1 MATEHAKEKIFFRPL
16 KKKLLF
22 AVIIV
27 STIFTSFVVF
37 FHFNF
42 EYKDELSSLDK
53 KIMQLK
59 TSSVPA
65 MVSASWQEDRSYLN
79 VQANSIITIKDI
91 AKVTITNSENI
102 PIVIKNNPQVGNDPE
117 LLRTYKFPL
126 YYNHTYDNGQEFLG
140 NLEIIA
146 TTENIKS
153 DIFKRIGFFV
163 LAQFVKTFFISWV
176 ILLVFH
182 YYINRNIE
190 QIVEFFQSFNLNS
203 VEENI
208 LKIKR
213 KNKYKDEIDL
223 LEESINRM
231 IKKIRHLNLEKE
243 NKITEQE
250 KKIEMQKM
258 SAITSSKMAALGEMA
273 GGIAHEINNPLTV
286 IHTKTK
292 IMEKMIERG
301 IPDSEMFL
309 KNTKSII
316 GTVDRISNVIQ
327 GLKDISKDASNE
339 EKKDTVIKDLLGNI
353 LNLCEEKFRN
363 HNIDL
368 ICDLEA
374 PYFQTHL
381 NCFQIQLSQVFLI
394 LLNNSFDALEK
405 RSNRWIKIDASQNKK
420 WYFLHFIDSGEG
432 IPKAIADRMFQP
444 FFTTKEVGKGTGL
457 GLSLAYEIINKH
469 GGEIYYDDHYQN
481 TCFTIKLLLKERKS
495 ILVVDDDID
504 IREAI
509 CSYLKLEGYNTIEAK
524 NGKEALQIVKDKKI
538 EFVVSDIRMPD
549 GGGLFLVDELRKI
562 DRVLPYVILVT
573 GQADITREDA
583 IKRGALD
590 LLKKPLEMDRI
601 VGLIKF
607 IENSYDEF
615 IEV

>member
-1 MATEHAKEKIFFRPL
+1 MASDQAFEKKLFRPL

-27 STIFTSFVVF
+27 STIFTSIVVF
-37 FHFNF
+37 FHFNY
-42 EYKDELSSLDK
+42 EYKDEVSNLDK
-53 KIMQLK
+53 KLQQIK
-59 TSSVPA
+59 TSTIPA
-65 MVSASWQEDRSYLN
+65 MVSASWQEDRAYLN
-79 VQANSIITIKDI
+79 VQAESLITIKDI
-91 AKVTITNSENI
+91 EKVTITNAENI
-102 PIVIKNNPQVGNDPE
+102 PIIIKTNLQDSPSDE
-117 LLRTYKFPL
+117 LRTYRYPL
-126 YYNHTYDNGQEFLG
+126 YYNHAYDDGTEYLG
-140 NLEIIA
+140 YLEIMA
-146 TTENIKS
+146 TTSNIKA
-153 DIFKRIGFFV
+153 DLYKRIGFFV
-163 LAQFVKTFFISWV
+163 LAQFVKTFMISWI

-182 YYINRNIE
+182 YYINKNLE
-190 QIVEFFQSFNLNS
+190 QILKFIQNFNLNS
-203 VEENI
+203 VDENLLHI
-208 LKIKR
+208 ER

-223 LEESINRM
+223 LEDSINRM
-231 IKKIRHLNLEKE
+231 VKKIRHLNVEKE
-243 NKITEQE
+243 RKISEQE
-250 KKIEMQKM
+250 KKIEMQKV
-258 SAITSSKMAALGEMA
+258 SAINSSKMAALGEMA

-286 IHTKTK
+286 IHTKTR

-301 IPDSEMFL
+301 IPDSELFL

-316 GTVDRISNVIQ
+316 GTVDKISNVIQ

-339 EKKDTVIKDLLGNI
+339 EKKDTVMRDLLENI
-353 LNLCEEKFRN
+353 LNLCEEKIRN

-368 ICDLEA
+368 ICDLNA

-381 NCFQIQLSQVFLI
+381 NCYQIQLSQVFLI

-405 RSNRWIKIDASQNKK
+405 RTDKWIKIEASQNKK

-432 IPKAIADRMFQP
+432 IDRAIADRMFQP
-444 FFTTKEVGKGTGL
+444 FFTTKDVGKGTGL
-457 GLSLAYEIINKH
+457 GLSFAYEVITKH

-509 CSYLKLEGYNTIEAK
+509 CAYLKLEGYNTIEAQ
-524 NGKEALQIVKDKKI
+524 NGKEALEMVKDKKI
-538 EFVVSDIRMPD
+538 EFVISDIRMPD
-549 GGGLFLVDELRKI
+549 GGGLFLLDELRKI
-562 DRVLPYVILVT
+562 DRVIPYVILVT
-573 GQADITREDA
+573 GQADITREEA

-590 LLKKPLEMDRI
+590 LLKKPLEMERI

>member
-1 MATEHAKEKIFFRPL
+1 MARDQALEEKLIFRSL

-22 AVIIV
+22 AIIIV
-27 STIFTSFVVF
+27 STVFTSIVVF
-37 FHFNF
+37 FHFTY
-42 EYKDELSSLDK
+42 EYKDELSALDK
-53 KIMQLK
+53 RIQQIK

-65 MVSASWQEDRSYLN
+65 IASASWQEDRSYLN
-79 VQANSIITIKDI
+79 VQAESITMIKDI
-91 AKVTITNSENI
+91 KSVVITNSENK
-102 PIVIKNNPQVGNDPE
+102 PIIMKNNPDNMSSDS
-117 LLRTYKFPL
+117 LKTYTFPL
-126 YYNHTYDNGQEFLG
+126 KYDNPYGEGQEYLG
-140 NLEIIA
+140 ELQIVA
-146 TTENIKS
+146 TATNIKA
-153 DIFKRIGFFV
+153 DLYKRIGFFIF
-163 LAQFVKTFFISWV
+163 AQFVKTFLISWV

-182 YYINRNIE
+182 FYINKNLD
-190 QIVEFFQSFNLNS
+190 QILSFFQSFNLNS
-203 VEENI
+203 VEEKT
-208 LKIKR
+208 LKIER
-213 KNKYKDEIDL
+213 KNKYKDEFNI
-223 LEESINRM
+223 LEDSINRM

-286 IHTKTK
+286 IHTKTR

-301 IPDSEMFL
+301 IPDSDLFL

-316 GTVDRISNVIQ
+316 GTVDKITNVIQ
-327 GLKDISKDASNE
+327 GLKDISKDASDE
-339 EKKDTVIKDLLGNI
+339 EKKDTIIKDLLGNI

-368 ICDLEA
+368 VCDLNA

-381 NCFQIQLSQVFLI
+381 NCYQIQLSQVFLI

-405 RSNRWIKIDASQNKK
+405 RKEKWIKIDASQNKK

-432 IPKAIADRMFQP
+432 IPKEIADKMFHP

-457 GLSLAYEIINKH
+457 GLSLAYEIITKH

-509 CSYLKLEGYNTIEAK
+509 CAYLKLEGYNTIEAK
-524 NGKEALQIVKDKKI
+524 NGKEALQIVKDQKI

-562 DRVLPYVILVT
+562 DRVIPYVILVT
-573 GQADITREDA
+573 GQADITREEA

-601 VGLIKF
+601 VALIKF
-607 IENSYDEF
+607 IENSYEDY